1 MFKRKRLLPALLSGL
16 LLLPPLL
23 YRPAA
28 EVFAPRGAQ
37 VELLVV
43 MYHSLVTDEDLAA
56 PYVCP
61 VSRVESDLAA
71 LTALGY
77 ESVTVSQLVDFS
89 NGVGALPPRPL
100 LITLDDGY
108 RNNLTLLPPLLD
120 QYDAHAL
127 IAVVGEYADIY
138 TASGE
143 DGSLHSCMSWE
154 DLRQAAAC
162 DRLELVC
169 HSYYFHHLTPRK
181 GASRRA
187 DESEAQ
193 WRATFSADTTAIRQA
208 LEACCGVTPRC
219 YAYPYGAVTPGAD
232 DILKELGFAMS
243 LSCSEKRSLLSS
255 GDPDCLFSLGRY
267 NRDGRLST
275 AEFLEKLGEK

>member
-43 MYHSLVTDEDLAA
+43 MYHSLVTDEGLAA

-108 RNNLTLLPPLLD
+108 RNNLTLLPPLLE

-193 WRATFSADTTAIRQA
+193 WRAAFSADTTAIRQA
-208 LEACCGVTPRC
+208 LEACCGVAPQC
-219 YAYPYGAVTPGAD
+219 YAYPYGAITPGAD
-232 DILKELGFAMS
+232 DILKELGFSMS
-243 LSCSEKRSLLSS
+243 LSCAEKRSLLSS

>member
-1 MFKRKRLLPALLSGL
+1 MLKRKGLLPALLSGL
-16 LLLPPLL
+16 LLLPLLL

-28 EVFAPRGAQ
+28 EVFAPRGGQ

-43 MYHSLVTDEDLAA
+43 MYHSLVTDDGLAA

-61 VSRVESDLAA
+61 ISRLESDL
-71 LTALGY
+71 TALAARGY
-77 ESVTVSQLVDFS
+77 ESVTPAQLVAFA
-89 NGVGALPPRPL
+89 NGVGTLPARPM

-108 RNNLTLLPPLLD
+108 RNNLTLLPQVLERC
-120 QYDAHAL
+120 DACAL

-138 TASGE
+138 TLSGE
-143 DGSLHSCMSWE
+143 DGSLHSCMSWD

-162 DRLELVC
+162 DRLELAC
-169 HSYYFHHLTPRK
+169 HAYYFHHLTPRK

-187 DESEAQ
+187 DETEAQ
-193 WRATFSADTTAIRQA
+193 WRAAFSADTAAIRQA
-208 LEACCGVTPRC
+208 LEAYCGTAPLC
-219 YAYPYGAVTPGAD
+219 YAYPYGAITPGAD

-243 LSCSEKRSLLSS
+243 LSCGEKRSLLSS

-275 AEFLEKLGEK
+275 AEFLEKLGEG

>member
-1 MFKRKRLLPALLSGL
+1 MFKRKRLLPALLLGL

-77 ESVTVSQLVDFS
+77 ESVTVSQLVDFA

-187 DESEAQ
+187 DESEEQ
-193 WRATFSADTTAIRQA
+193 WRAAFSADTAAIRQT

-232 DILKELGFAMS
+232 DILKELGFAVS
-243 LSCSEKRSLLSS
+243 LSCAEKRSLLSS

>member
-1 MFKRKRLLPALLSGL
+1 MFNRKRLLPALLLGL

-77 ESVTVSQLVDFS
+77 ESVTVSQLVDFA

-108 RNNLTLLPPLLD
+108 RNNLTLLPPLLE

-162 DRLELVC
+162 DRLELAA

-193 WRATFSADTTAIRQA
+193 WRAAFSADTTAIRQV

-232 DILKELGFAMS
+232 DILKELGFAVS
-243 LSCSEKRSLLSS
+243 LSCAEKRSLLSS